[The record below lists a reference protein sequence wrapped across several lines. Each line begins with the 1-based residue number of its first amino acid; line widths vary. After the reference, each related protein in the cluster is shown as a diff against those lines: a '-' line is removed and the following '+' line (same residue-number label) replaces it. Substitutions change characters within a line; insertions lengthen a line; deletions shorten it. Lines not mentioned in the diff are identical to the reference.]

1 MSQVENPSSNVT
13 LVDLTQ
19 RFGAMPAWRIR
30 TIPVPGTA
38 TESDVA
44 EIEAREKRLCELV
57 DGVLVEK
64 VMGSLES
71 CLAVELVRVLA
82 NFVKPRKFGIVS
94 GEAGMMRLFP
104 GLVRIPDAAFARREK
119 FTQGRMPREPVPSL
133 VPDLAAEI
141 LSEGN
146 TSQEMSRKLTDYF
159 EAGVRLVWYFDP
171 RQRTVQVFTAPGT
184 AQLLTEHDILTGG
197 DVLPGFSL
205 SLQEFFRDPLADLD
219 DEITPC

>member
-1 MSQVENPSSNVT
+1 MFQVESPSSTIT

-44 EIEAREKRLCELV
+44 EIEARENRLCELV

-64 VMGSLES
+64 DMGYLES

-82 NFVKPRKFGIVS
+82 NFVKPRKLGIVS
-94 GEAGMMRLFP
+94 GEAGLMRLFP

-119 FTQGRMPREPVPSL
+119 FPQGCMPREPVPSF

-146 TSQEMSRKLTDYF
+146 TSQEMSRKLADYF
-159 EAGVRLVWYFDP
+159 DAGVRLVWYFDP
-171 RQRTVQVFTAPGT
+171 RQRTVQVFTDPDT
-184 AQLLTEHDILTGG
+184 VQLLQEDNTLTGG
-197 DVLPGFSL
+197 DALPGFTL
-205 SLQEFFRDPLADLD
+205 SLREFFRDPLAEQD
-219 DEITPC
+219 DQITPC